1 MQPFTIH
8 WSPVPNITDGIKLFA
23 LWPSPM
29 NDDVCFREAGFTDFG
44 DADESWDAN
53 AAGLLTRLLDALSN
67 YGPPRLM
74 SEPAVKYQP
83 WYRRWFTKLEVFDL
97 RRQIE
102 LPILWDQLP
111 DCIVAFGESGV
122 SLRTGNGHHIF
133 WIILPQSAAPSF
145 PALASRLAASHPIAR
160 TELRWEGLVNVP
172 KQRRGER
179 H

>member
-8 WSPVPNITDGIKLFA
+8 WSPVPGALAGMELFA

-29 NDDVCFREAGFTDFG
+29 NDDICFREAGFTDFD
-44 DADESWDAN
+44 DADESWDVN
-53 AAGLLTRLLDALSN
+53 AAGLLTRLLEALSN

-74 SEPAVKYQP
+74 SEPATKHQP
-83 WYRRWFTKLEVFDL
+83 WYRRWFTKSEEFDL

-122 SLRTGNGHHIF
+122 TLRTGTGHHIF
-133 WIILPQSAAPSF
+133 WVTLPHFAASSF
-145 PALASRLAASHPIAR
+145 PALAGRLAASHPIAR
-160 TELRWEGLVNVP
+160 TELRWDGLVNEP
-172 KQRRGER
+172 KHRRSER
-179 H
+179 R